1 MDKYTRAVLT
11 VIAVCLVIQTSDQI
25 IEKAYA
31 RETVQKV
38 IICDG
43 FAGIDLNDCAGVT
56 DGTIWTG
63 VLN

>member
-31 RETVQKV
+31 NDTVQKV

-43 FAGIDLNDCAGVT
+43 VNGIQKPSDCAVVSSGKL
-56 DGTIWTG
+56 WT
-63 VLN
+63 NR